1 MCIHTSDLPSI
12 CIDGRSFC
20 CLDRLIA
27 LAGALACFC
36 FSRSIFRM
44 SERVAMFFDAA
55 KIMVCC
61 SSFVLEG
68 KGHTLILATSA
79 LQYT

>member
-1 MCIHTSDLPSI
+1 MYL
-12 CIDGRSFC
+12 F
-20 CLDRLIA
+20 
-27 LAGALACFC
+27 
-36 FSRSIFRM
+36 
-44 SERVAMFFDAA
+44 SERAAMFFDAA

-79 LQYT
+79 KLEQQTIILAASKNMAARSLNKYIERPKQKQ